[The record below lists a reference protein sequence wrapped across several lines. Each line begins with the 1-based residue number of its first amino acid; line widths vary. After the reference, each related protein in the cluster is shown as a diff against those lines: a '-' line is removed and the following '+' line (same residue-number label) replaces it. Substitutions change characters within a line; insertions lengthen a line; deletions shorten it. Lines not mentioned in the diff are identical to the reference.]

1 MSLED
6 AEIDRSPTSTVEHHQ
21 LVKLFCPN
29 ERFLNFIQAIEANF
43 MENLTVEMMIA
54 YDDESLIEVI
64 CTLKEN
70 INIYNQFTSLFD
82 DIDEYSTQ
90 IVKDIFDF
98 VFLRFKRMRGRWFI
112 NSMRVKHG
120 GKSKNVDDFSTRS
133 LSKARAAISSTI
145 LKESSIFTSSSTT
158 TINQNN
164 NFEPSENPYI
174 STISEDDSSNSHVD
188 ESSLH
193 DSDIDLEN

>member
-1 MSLED
+1 M
-6 AEIDRSPTSTVEHHQ
+6 
-21 LVKLFCPN
+21 
-29 ERFLNFIQAIEANF
+29 
-43 MENLTVEMMIA
+43 
-54 YDDESLIEVI
+54 
-64 CTLKEN
+64 
-70 INIYNQFTSLFD
+70 
-82 DIDEYSTQ
+82 
-90 IVKDIFDF
+90 KDIFDF

-112 NSMRVKHG
+112 NSTRVKHG

-133 LSKARAAISSTI
+133 LSKERAAISSTI

-164 NFEPSENPYI
+164 NFEPSEEPYI
-174 STISEDDSSNSHVD
+174 STSSEDDSSNSHVD